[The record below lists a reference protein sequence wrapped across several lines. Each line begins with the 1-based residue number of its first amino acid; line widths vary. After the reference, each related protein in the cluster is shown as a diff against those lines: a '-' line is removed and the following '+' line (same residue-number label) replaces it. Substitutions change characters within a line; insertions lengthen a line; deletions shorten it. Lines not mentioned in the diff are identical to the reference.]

1 MGRSSSAQ
9 PLPDILRRTADEAAD
24 LARLSDGLQG
34 MVARLVSE
42 GANLRV
48 LEDAQAA
55 DLLTQRLSGLA
66 AILRGL
72 ARVASPDVSAD
83 IGAALAALPL
93 ADQARRLAGHA
104 DPAAPD
110 TGDTLL
116 FWD

>member
-1 MGRSSSAQ
+1 MSRTSSAQ
-9 PLPDILRRTADEAAD
+9 PLPEILGRTADEAAD

-34 MVARLVSE
+34 MVARLVAE

-55 DLLTQRLSGLA
+55 DLLTQRLAGLA

-72 ARVASPDVSAD
+72 ARVASPEVSAD

-104 DPAAPD
+104 APAPAD
-110 TGDTLL
+110 DDDLFLL
-116 FWD
+116 WD